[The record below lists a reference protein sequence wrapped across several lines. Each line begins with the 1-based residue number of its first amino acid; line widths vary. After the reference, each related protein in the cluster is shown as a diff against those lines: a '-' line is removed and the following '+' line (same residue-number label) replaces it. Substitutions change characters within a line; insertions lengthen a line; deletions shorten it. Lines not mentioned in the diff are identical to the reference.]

1 MKRSNMGWIWILTWL
16 AVLLLG
22 VNGVAA
28 QETPDVDQTPQSD
41 AGDQSDDVS
50 AADADPPDSTRHV
63 NVLTIEGPVTPIMIS
78 YIERGIQTA
87 ERDGAEALIIQLDTP
102 GGQIDLMSDIVQAL
116 LRADVPVA
124 VYVFPPGAYAAS
136 AGTLITLG
144 AHVAAMAPGTTIG
157 AASPVGSQGEDLG
170 ETLETKVKEDLKAQ
184 ARALA
189 QRRGEGAVA
198 WAESAVEEAKAAT
211 AEEALE
217 MGVIDFVAY
226 DLDDL
231 LAQMDGFE
239 VEVNQRDVILSTAGA
254 VIQEQP
260 MSFVE
265 QFLHIVTNPTIA
277 FILLTLGINALLFE
291 LSSPGGY
298 VAGIVGAICLL
309 LAFYALGVLPV
320 NYTGLILI
328 ALAFV
333 LFAVDIKA
341 PTHGV
346 LTVGG
351 IVALIAG
358 ALILFNSPL
367 YRVSLGAIVAVAAV
381 TGLFFAFA
389 VGKAVLAQKKTVV
402 TGREGLIGKVGEV
415 RTLLDREGTV
425 FLQGELWDAEA
436 MDEAVP
442 RGESVEVVAVSGFR
456 LQVRRA
462 SRD

>member
-1 MKRSNMGWIWILTWL
+1 MRRTKLGWIGILTWL
-16 AVLLLG
+16 AVLFLG
-22 VNGVAA
+22 VSGVVA
-28 QETPDVDQTPQSD
+28 QETPNVDQTAQD
-41 AGDQSDDVS
+41 VGGQSDDATVPEP
-50 AADADPPDSTRHV
+50 DQPDSTRYV
-63 NVLTIEGPVTPIMIS
+63 DILTIEGPVTPIMIS
-78 YIERGIQTA
+78 YIERGIQAA
-87 ERDGAEALIIQLDTP
+87 ERDGAEALVIQLDTP

-116 LRADVPVA
+116 LVADVPVA
-124 VYVFPPGAYAAS
+124 VYVYPPGAYAAS

-189 QRRGEGAVA
+189 QRRGEDATA
-198 WAESAVEEAKAAT
+198 WAESAIEEAKAAT

-217 MGVIDFVAY
+217 LGVIDFVA
-226 DLDDL
+226 DNLEDL

-239 VEVNQRDVILSTAGA
+239 VEVNQRDVVLKTADA
-254 VIQEQP
+254 IVREQP
-260 MSFVE
+260 MTFVE
-265 QFLHIVTNPTIA
+265 QFLHIITNPTIA

-333 LFAVDIKA
+333 LFVVDIKA
-341 PTHGV
+341 PTHGA
-346 LTVGG
+346 LTAGG
-351 IVALIAG
+351 IVALVAG

-367 YRVSLGAIVAVAAV
+367 YRISLGAVIAVAVV

-389 VGKAVLAQKKTVV
+389 VGKAVLAQRRPAT
-402 TGREGLIGKVGEV
+402 TGREGLIGEVGEV
-415 RTLLDREGTV
+415 RTPLDLKGTV
-425 FLQGELWDAEA
+425 LLKGELWDAETVG
-436 MDEAVP
+436 EAIQ
-442 RGESVEVVAVSGFR
+442 RGESVEVVGVSGFC
-456 LQVRRA
+456 LQVRNFPG
-462 SRD
+462 D